1 MSSKRVNRPTS
12 PQLDMNPM
20 VDMAFLLVT
29 FFLLAST
36 FKTAEPARVV
46 VPRSVTTANLPEDQ
60 LITISIAHDGRT
72 FIGLSNPEAR
82 MMWLDRYSGLYDL
95 ELDDA
100 QKNTFSLMPGF
111 GVPRD
116 RLGDLLSMPPEQRSR
131 YAQPGIP
138 IDSLSNELADWL
150 VLGRTVIP
158 RGRVA
163 IKADKG
169 TAYKHVDQVI
179 QTLTENNILRFN
191 LVTEVKRIEDDGR

>member
-1 MSSKRVNRPTS
+1 MSSNRLNRPSS

-60 LITISIAHDGRT
+60 LITISITIDGRT
-72 FIGLSNPEAR
+72 FIGLSSPEAR
-82 MMWLDRYSGLYDL
+82 MMWLDRYASLYEL
-95 ELDDA
+95 EFDEA
-100 QKNTFSLMPGF
+100 QKNTFSMLPGF
-111 GVPRD
+111 GVPREK
-116 RLGDLLSMPPEQRSR
+116 LKELLSLPPEQRNR
-131 YAQPGIP
+131 MTHPGIP

-158 RGRVA
+158 RARVA

-169 TAYKHVDQVI
+169 TPYKHVNHVI
-179 QTLTENNILRFN
+179 RTLTENNILRFN
-191 LVTEVKRIEDDGR
+191 LVTDIKRLDDDGR

>member
-1 MSSKRVNRPTS
+1 MSSNRLNRPSS

-46 VPRSVTTANLPEDQ
+46 VPRSVTTANLPDDN
-60 LITISIAHDGRT
+60 LITISVTNDGRT

-82 MMWLDRYSGLYDL
+82 KIWLDRYAALYT
-95 ELDDA
+95 LDFNEA
-100 QKNTFSLMPGF
+100 QKNTFSMLPGF
-111 GVPRD
+111 GVPGES
-116 RLGDLLSMPPEQRSR
+116 LKNLLNMPPEQRNR
-131 YAQPGIP
+131 FAQSGIP
-138 IDSLSNELADWL
+138 IDSTSNQLADWL
-150 VLGRTVIP
+150 VLGRTVMP
-158 RGRVA
+158 RARVA

-169 TAYKHVDQVI
+169 TPFKHVNHVI

-191 LVTEVKRIEDDGR
+191 LVTDIKRLDDDGR

>member
-1 MSSKRVNRPTS
+1 MSSKRVNRPSS

-46 VPRSVTTANLPEDQ
+46 VPRSVTNANLPDDQ
-60 LITISIAHDGRT
+60 LITISVAIDGRT
-72 FIGLSNPEAR
+72 FIGLSSPEAR
-82 MMWLDRYSGLYDL
+82 MNWLDRYASLYEIDID
-95 ELDDA
+95 ED
-100 QKNTFSLMPGF
+100 QRNTFSMLPGF

-116 RLGDLLSMPPEQRSR
+116 RLTDLLNMPPEQRSR

-138 IDSLSNELADWL
+138 IDSLSSELADWL
-150 VLGRTVIP
+150 VLGRSVIP

-169 TAYKHVDQVI
+169 TPYKHVDQVI
-179 QTLTENNILRFN
+179 KTLTENNILRFN
-191 LVTEVKRIEDDGR
+191 LVTEIKKLDDDGR

>member
-1 MSSKRVNRPTS
+1 MSSNRVNRPSS

-36 FKTAEPARVV
+36 FKVAEPARVV
-46 VPRSVTTANLPEDQ
+46 VPRSVTTTNLPDDQ
-60 LITISIAHDGRT
+60 LITISITIDGRT

-82 MMWLDRYSGLYDL
+82 MMWLDRYAALY
-95 ELDDA
+95 ELDFDEA
-100 QKNTFSLMPGF
+100 QRNTFSRLPGF
-111 GVPRD
+111 GVPREK
-116 RLGDLLSMPPEQRSR
+116 LKDLLSMPPERR
-131 YAQPGIP
+131 NRFTQPGIP
-138 IDSLSNELADWL
+138 IDSLTSELSDWL

-169 TAYKHVDQVI
+169 THYKHVDHVI
-179 QTLTENNILRFN
+179 KTLTENNILRFN
-191 LVTEVKRIEDDGR
+191 LVTDIKRLDDDGR

>member
-1 MSSKRVNRPTS
+1 MSNSRSNRPSS

-46 VPRSVTTANLPEDQ
+46 VPRSVTTANLPDDQ
-60 LITISIAHDGRT
+60 LITISVAIDGRT
-72 FIGLSNPEAR
+72 FIGLSSPDAR
-82 MMWLDRYSGLYDL
+82 TMWLERYAGLYEL
-95 ELDDA
+95 EFNEA
-100 QKNTFSLMPGF
+100 QKNTFMMLPAF
-111 GVPRD
+111 GVPRE
-116 RLGDLLSMPPEQRSR
+116 RLSDLLNMAPEQRSR

-138 IDSLSNELADWL
+138 MDSLSNELADWL

-169 TAYKHVDQVI
+169 TSYKHVDQVI
-179 QTLTENNILRFN
+179 KTLTDNNILRFN
-191 LVTEVKRIEDDGR
+191 LVTEIKILDNDER